1 MVLIFG
7 LQNQV
12 LYAPLAEID
21 PEVQNIIDKETW
33 RQFTGLEL
41 IASEVCHEYAWAPLS
56 RNLLDSLHKM
66 VELDQSRND
75 AGQRV
80 YLDQ

>member
-1 MVLIFG
+1 MAFCKLFVSSTVLIFG
-7 LQNQV
+7 LKNQV

-41 IASEVCHEYAWAPLS
+41 IASEVGHE
-56 RNLLDSLHKM
+56 
-66 VELDQSRND
+66 
-75 AGQRV
+75 
-80 YLDQ
+80 